1 MENNKQFNNETYF
14 NDLKDSVTLYVEQ
27 KIELGKLTAIDKG
40 SKLGAQF
47 VSGII
52 LGVLAFFVLLFISL
66 MLAYYFS
73 QKFESYFVGFSIVA
87 IMYFVLFIMV
97 LLGRKQLIEKPI
109 INGIIKTIFEGEAS
123 DEK

>member
-14 NDLKDSVTLYVEQ
+14 NDLKDSATLYVEQ

-73 QKFESYFVGFSIVA
+73 QQFESYFIGFSIVA

-97 LLGRKQLIEKPI
+97 LLGRKQLIEKTI